1 MQEDFNMSQQVI
13 VETRKNPGCLWQ
25 ILWFIIIGLWLGQ
38 TWIIVA
44 WVAMLTIIGI
54 PLGITMVNL
63 LPKVMALRNEPERV
77 MVTRREDGTL
87 VEQRVPVKQVPI
99 IWRILYFILIGWW
112 LSALWMETAFLL
124 SATIIGMPIGFWMFD
139 RTPGLLT
146 LRR

>member
-1 MQEDFNMSQQVI
+1 MSQKVI

-25 ILWFIIIGLWLGQ
+25 ILWFIIVGLWLGQ

-44 WVAMLTIIGI
+44 WVAMLTVIGI

-63 LPKVMALRNEPERV
+63 LPKVMALRNKPEQV
-77 MVTRREDGTL
+77 MVTRREDGSL
-87 VEQRVPVKQVPI
+87 VEQKVPVKQVHI
-99 IWRILYFILIGWW
+99 IWRILYFIVIGWW
-112 LSALWMETAFLL
+112 LSALWMEIAFLL

-146 LRR
+146 LKR

>member
-1 MQEDFNMSQQVI
+1 MSQQVI

-25 ILWFIIIGLWLGQ
+25 ILWFIIVGLWLGQ

-63 LPKVMALRNEPERV
+63 LPKVMALRNKPEQV

-87 VEQRVPVKQVPI
+87 VEQKVPVKQVPVV
-99 IWRILYFILIGWW
+99 WRVLYFIVIGWW

-146 LRR
+146 LKR

>member
-1 MQEDFNMSQQVI
+1 MNQQVL
-13 VETRKNPGCLWQ
+13 VETRRNPGCLWQ
-25 ILWFIIIGLWLGQ
+25 ILWFIIVGLWLGQ
-38 TWIIVA
+38 TWIVVA

-63 LPKVMALRNEPERV
+63 LPKVMALRNKPEQV
-77 MVTRREDGTL
+77 MVTRKEDGTL
-87 VEQRVPVKQVPI
+87 EEQTVPIKQVHI
-99 IWRILYFILIGWW
+99 VWRVLYFIVIGWW

-146 LRR
+146 LKR

>member
-1 MQEDFNMSQQVI
+1 MSQKVI

-25 ILWFIIIGLWLGQ
+25 ILWFVIVGLWLGQ

-44 WVAMLTIIGI
+44 WVAMLTVIGI

-63 LPKVMALRNEPERV
+63 LPKVMALRNKPEQV

-87 VEQRVPVKQVPI
+87 VEQKVPVKQVHI
-99 IWRILYFILIGWW
+99 IWRILYFIVIGWW
-112 LSALWMETAFLL
+112 LSALWMEIAFLL

-146 LRR
+146 LKR